1 MGTCVAT
8 FMMAT
13 GEYEVWKLI
22 DSEQTALQ
30 HNDKQ
35 IAQSADRILQQINNL
50 LLLLGIC
57 SFHDSHM
64 ETEKSAQQHNE
75 QKKANEI
82 IFKYRT
88 V

>member
-1 MGTCVAT
+1 MR
-8 FMMAT
+8 
-13 GEYEVWKLI
+13 YRNY
-22 DSEQTALQ
+22 SEQSALQ
-30 HNDKQ
+30 HNNKQ
-35 IAQSADRILQQINNL
+35 IAQSADRIQQVNNL

-75 QKKANEI
+75 QKKANEQ